1 MGYTPSATGTRYRDP
16 SPLTAAPPEIV
27 KASLLITV
35 NIPIGITL
43 RRIDGPAVTGPAMKP
58 PTARTNLTAMGVIAA
73 VARNSPKS
81 LGGVYGIALRTA
93 EKAPFNPFALLIA
106 AKSTLG
112 VGG

>member
-1 MGYTPSATGTRYRDP
+1 M
-16 SPLTAAPPEIV
+16 
-27 KASLLITV
+27 
-35 NIPIGITL
+35 NIPIGIAL
-43 RRIDGPAVTGPAMKP
+43 RRIDGPAGHRPAMKT
-58 PTARTNLTAMGVIAA
+58 PTARTNLTAMGAIAA

-81 LGGVYGIALRTA
+81 LVGVYGIALRTA

>member
-1 MGYTPSATGTRYRDP
+1 
-16 SPLTAAPPEIV
+16 
-27 KASLLITV
+27 
-35 NIPIGITL
+35 
-43 RRIDGPAVTGPAMKP
+43 MKP